1 MEWQIDNDRPVYAQ
15 LVQQI
20 EQAVASGAYTP
31 GQRLPGVRELAAE
44 AGVNPNTMQRA
55 LAQLEESGLLRAQR
69 TSGRFVTEDTGLIQ
83 QLRAQ
88 AATGLTRTWVE
99 GMQALGCAAEEMQGY
114 FQRVWGEKNAN
125 HSGV

>member
-20 EQAVASGAYTP
+20 EQAVASGAFAP
-31 GQRLPGVRELAAE
+31 GQRLPGVREMAAE

-69 TSGRFVTEDTGLIQ
+69 TSGRFVTEDVSLIA

-88 AATGLTRTWVE
+88 AANSLTQGWVE
-99 GMQALGCAAEEMQGY
+99 GMQALGCTAGEMEGY
-114 FQRVWGEKNAN
+114 FHRVWEDRYAE